1 MNYLS
6 ANKINK
12 SMKEAVETAMAF
24 TPDPRAHLIERL
36 KVLLANGYVF
46 YYDAHSAHWNI
57 VGSNF
62 PQYHS
67 FFEKV
72 YTQVYEEL
80 DDIAERIRIINGLVP
95 LYIKDLLNLSTIE
108 GNLGGTGAVTLLNRL
123 EFDNKV
129 FLYNLKECFELAE
142 HAEEVG
148 LSNFLQDRIDAH
160 KKLEWMIESTLKG
173 E

>member
-1 MNYLS
+1 MR
-6 ANKINK
+6 
-12 SMKEAVETAMAF
+12 EAVETALAF
-24 TPDPRAHLIERL
+24 TPDPHAHLIERL

-46 YYDAHSAHWNI
+46 YYDAHSAHWNVI
-57 VGSNF
+57 GSNF
-62 PQYHS
+62 PQYHA

-95 LYIKDLLNLSTIE
+95 LYIKDLLNLSTI
-108 GNLGGTGAVTLLNRL
+108 GGTLGGTNSLTLLHKL
-123 EFDNKV
+123 AQDNDT
-129 FLYNLKECFELAE
+129 FILNLQECFALAE
-142 HAEEVG
+142 AAKEIG

-160 KKLEWMIESTLKG
+160 KKLQWMITSTIKG